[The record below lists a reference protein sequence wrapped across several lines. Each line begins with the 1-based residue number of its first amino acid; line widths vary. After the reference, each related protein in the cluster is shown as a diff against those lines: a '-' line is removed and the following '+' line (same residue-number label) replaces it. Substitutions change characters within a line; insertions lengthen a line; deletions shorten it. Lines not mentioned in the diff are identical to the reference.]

1 MVYACNI
8 TVQSNFIPFD
18 REEPM
23 LQKILPAAGIIVF
36 ILLSGTVSELS
47 SIVLNAKSNLIVLT
61 GGFVCTL
68 VSYPFRLFSDL
79 FANIRKAFS
88 GEKTDLDALIK
99 QIEELAAIRRRDGK
113 LVLDEKSKKIDN
125 SFLKMGIE
133 MVADGFDRYT
143 IFKTLER
150 RYDNFLQTRRSQADL
165 INTFIKL
172 MPVFGF
178 VGTIIGLINVL
189 SDMGSPELI
198 GKGVATALLTT
209 FYGLL
214 YANVIFLP
222 IAKKLAEK
230 TKHDAMALALIIE
243 GVLDIAD
250 KANAKAI
257 GYRLRYCIGDYLQD
271 DWTVGRKSQSR
282 PMRLPRL
289 HPHREKQ
296 EPMAG

>member
-1 MVYACNI
+1 MI
-8 TVQSNFIPFD
+8 
-18 REEPM
+18 
-23 LQKILPAAGIIVF
+23 
-36 ILLSGTVSELS
+36 
-47 SIVLNAKSNLIVLT
+47 
-61 GGFVCTL
+61 
-68 VSYPFRLFSDL
+68 
-79 FANIRKAFS
+79 
-88 GEKTDLDALIK
+88 
-99 QIEELAAIRRRDGK
+99 
-113 LVLDEKSKKIDN
+113 
-125 SFLKMGIE
+125 
-133 MVADGFDRYT
+133 ADGFDRYT

-150 RYDNFLQTRRSQADL
+150 RYDNFLQARRSQADL

-189 SDMGSPELI
+189 SNMGSPELI

-230 TKHDAMALALIIE
+230 TKHDAMELTLIIE
-243 GVLDIAD
+243 GILDIAD
-250 KANAKAI
+250 KTNAKAI
-257 GYRLRYCIGDYLQD
+257 GYRLRYCIGDYFQG
-271 DWTVGRKSQSR
+271 DWTVDRKSQAR

-289 HPHREKQ
+289 QPNPEKQ

>member
-1 MVYACNI
+1 MHNSVCAVC
-8 TVQSNFIPFD
+8 FLLLD
-18 REEPM
+18 REKPM
-23 LQKILPAAGIIVF
+23 LQKILPTAGIAVF

-47 SIVLNAKSNLIVLT
+47 SVILNIKSNLIILA
-61 GGFVCTL
+61 GAFSCSL

-79 FANIRKAFS
+79 FVNIRKAFS
-88 GEKTDLDALIK
+88 GEKTDLNALIK
-99 QIEELAAIRRRDGK
+99 QIEVLAVIRRRDGK
-113 LVLDEKSKKIDN
+113 LVLDEKSKNIDN
-125 SFLKMGIE
+125 PFLKMGIE

-150 RYDNFLQTRRSQADL
+150 RYDNFLQARCSQADL

-189 SDMGSPELI
+189 SNMGSPELI

-222 IAKKLAEK
+222 VAKKLAEK
-230 TKHDAMALALIIE
+230 TKHDAMELALIIE
-243 GVLDIAD
+243 GILDIAD
-250 KANAKAI
+250 KTNAKAI
-257 GYRLRYCIGDYLQD
+257 GYRLRYCVGDCFQD
-271 DWTVGRKSQSR
+271 DWTVGRKSQAR

-289 HPHREKQ
+289 QPHREKQ

>member
-1 MVYACNI
+1 
-8 TVQSNFIPFD
+8 
-18 REEPM
+18 M

-47 SIVLNAKSNLIVLT
+47 SIVLNIKSNLIILA
-61 GGFVCTL
+61 GALACAL

-79 FANIRKAFS
+79 FVNIRKAFS
-88 GEKTDLDALIK
+88 GKKTDLNAMIK
-99 QIEELAAIRRRDGK
+99 QIEVLASIRRRQGK
-113 LVLDEKSKKIDN
+113 LVLDEKSRNIDN
-125 SFLKMGIE
+125 PFLKMGIE
-133 MVADGFDRYT
+133 MIADGFDRYT

-150 RYDNFLQTRRSQADL
+150 RYDNFLQARRSQADL

-189 SDMGSPELI
+189 SNMGSAELI

-214 YANVIFLP
+214 YANIIFLP
-222 IAKKLAEK
+222 IAKKLTEK
-230 TKHDAMALALIIE
+230 TKHDAMELSLIIE
-243 GVLDIAD
+243 GILDIAN
-250 KANAKAI
+250 KTNAKAI
-257 GYRLRYCIGDYLQD
+257 GYRLRYCIGDYVQD
-271 DWTVGRKSQSR
+271 DWTVGRKFQSL
-282 PMRLPRL
+282 PMRLPR
-289 HPHREKQ
+289 PQPSPEEQ

>member
-1 MVYACNI
+1 
-8 TVQSNFIPFD
+8 
-18 REEPM
+18 M
-23 LQKILPAAGIIVF
+23 LQKILPAAGIAVF

-47 SIVLNAKSNLIVLT
+47 SIVLNIKSNLIILT
-61 GGFVCTL
+61 GALVCTL
-68 VSYPFRLFSDL
+68 VSYPLNLFSDL
-79 FANIRKAFS
+79 FVNIRKAFS
-88 GEKTDLDALIK
+88 GEKTDPNALIK
-99 QIEELAAIRRRDGK
+99 QIEVLAAIRRRSGNI
-113 LVLDEKSKKIDN
+113 VLDEKSKNIDN
-125 SFLKMGIE
+125 PFLKMGIE

-150 RYDNFLQTRRSQADL
+150 RYDNFLQARRSQADL

-189 SDMGSPELI
+189 SNMGSAELI

-230 TKHDAMALALIIE
+230 TKHDAMELSLIIE

-250 KANAKAI
+250 KTNAKAI

-271 DWTVGRKSQSR
+271 DWTVGKKSQAQ

-289 HPHREKQ
+289 QPTPEKH

>member
-1 MVYACNI
+1 
-8 TVQSNFIPFD
+8 
-18 REEPM
+18 M
-23 LQKILPAAGIIVF
+23 LQKIFPAAGIIIF

-47 SIVLNAKSNLIVLT
+47 SIVLNIKSNLIILS
-61 GGFVCTL
+61 GAFCCAL

-79 FANIRKAFS
+79 FLNVRKAFS
-88 GEKTDLDALIK
+88 GEKTDLNGLIK
-99 QIEELAAIRRRDGK
+99 QIEVLAAIRRRDGK

-125 SFLKMGIE
+125 PFLKMGIE
-133 MVADGFDRYT
+133 MIADGFDRYT

-150 RYDNFLQTRRSQADL
+150 RYDNFLQARRSQADL

-189 SDMGSPELI
+189 SNMGSPELI
-198 GKGVATALLTT
+198 GKGLATALLTT

-230 TKHDAMALALIIE
+230 TKYDAMELALIIE
-243 GVLDIAD
+243 GIPDIAD
-250 KANAKAI
+250 KTNAKAI
-257 GYRLRYCIGDYLQD
+257 GYRLRYCIGDYFQE
-271 DWTVGRKSQSR
+271 DWTVETKSQAP

-289 HPHREKQ
+289 QPILKDKN
-296 EPMAG
+296 P

>member
-1 MVYACNI
+1 
-8 TVQSNFIPFD
+8 
-18 REEPM
+18 M

-47 SIVLNAKSNLIVLT
+47 SIALNIKSNLIILT
-61 GGFVCTL
+61 GAFVCSL

-79 FANIRKAFS
+79 FVNIRKAFS
-88 GEKTDLDALIK
+88 GEKTDLNALIK
-99 QIEELAAIRRRDGK
+99 QIEVLAAIRRRDGK
-113 LVLDEKSKKIDN
+113 LVLDEKSKNIDN
-125 SFLKMGIE
+125 PFLKMGIE
-133 MVADGFDRYT
+133 MIADGFDRYT
-143 IFKTLER
+143 IIKTLER
-150 RYDNFLQTRRSQADL
+150 RYDNFLQARRSQADL

-189 SDMGSPELI
+189 SNMGSAELI
-198 GKGVATALLTT
+198 GKGVGTALLTT

-222 IAKKLAEK
+222 IGKKLTEK
-230 TKHDAMALALIIE
+230 TKHDAMELSLIIE
-243 GVLDIAD
+243 GILDIAE
-250 KANAKAI
+250 KTNAKAI

-271 DWTVGRKSQSR
+271 DWTVGRKSQAR

-289 HPHREKQ
+289 QPRPKKQ